1 MPTREELQAVLGPL
15 LDTMPRVLLVLA
27 FGMAAVL
34 AARAAWWAWRRRRRA
49 LLMLA
54 WMVAVASVFGGAAV
68 FEGLARVDGAFGGAD
83 RLTIASIAAFGAG
96 RWLPLAIAS
105 GAGVLVT
112 CIALP
117 GAGPGGGVNAALD
130 PKARRAATLGALGEA
145 LVTSEVEAL
154 GWPVLANVILEC
166 GRGTVEIDH
175 LVRAPDG
182 ILVIE
187 TKTYSGF
194 VAGTEDAAQ
203 WTQQL
208 RDGRRFLVQNPAVQS
223 FGHLRAVSRLIGD
236 PTVAIRCLVV
246 SAGSAR
252 FAAEIAHIPVP
263 VSDLRRV
270 LTARAGFV
278 VVSQAAIDRAWMR
291 LLVEAGQ
298 SERRYAAHV
307 AYARGRRASAV

>member
-208 RDGRRFLVQNPAVQS
+208 RDGRRFLVQSPAMQS
-223 FGHLRAVSRLIGD
+223 IGHL
-236 PTVAIRCLVV
+236 
-246 SAGSAR
+246 
-252 FAAEIAHIPVP
+252 FA
-263 VSDLRRV
+263 
-270 LTARAGFV
+270 
-278 VVSQAAIDRAWMR
+278 VSQAAIDRAWMR

-307 AYARGRRASAV
+307 AYAHGRRASAV